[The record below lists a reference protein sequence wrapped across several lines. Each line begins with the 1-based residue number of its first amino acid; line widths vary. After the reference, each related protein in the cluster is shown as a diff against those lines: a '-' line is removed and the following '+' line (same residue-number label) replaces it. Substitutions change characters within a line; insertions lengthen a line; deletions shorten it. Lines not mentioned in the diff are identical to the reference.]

1 MGLLDSFKKLF
12 AGGPKGNVANVA
24 KRFDLTVR
32 TGQGSMSKV
41 WRAYDRQ
48 LGRTIC
54 LKLLDKEK
62 TAKFEGRFAGMKKPS
77 EGEICMT
84 LRHRNIV
91 QTYEYGVT
99 TTGEPYLV
107 MELIEGVGL
116 NFLVETKSAQL
127 VEHRVLYLCQMAD
140 ALEYL
145 HRQGFLHRD
154 VCPRNA
160 MVNNEGVLKMI
171 DFGLTIPYRPEF
183 CKPGNRTGT
192 TAYLAPELIQR
203 KPTDHRVD
211 MFSLGVT
218 AYEVFVGDMPWEKAP
233 SEKLLRTMVNVPAR
247 DPLSLRSDLD
257 KSLAAFLSKAVQ
269 RDPKDRFQNPAE
281 FREALKALDLE

>member
-24 KRFDLTVR
+24 KRFDLTAR

-48 LGRTIC
+48 LGRTVC

-62 TAKFEGRFAGMKKPS
+62 TAKFEGRFAGLKKPS
-77 EGEICMT
+77 EGEVCMT

-91 QTYEYGVT
+91 QTFEHGVT
-99 TTGEPYLV
+99 TAGEPYLV

-127 VEHRVLYLCQMAD
+127 EEHRVEYLCQMAD

-145 HRQGFLHRD
+145 HRQGYLHRD

-218 AYEVFVGDMPWEKAP
+218 AFEVFVGDMPWEKAP

-247 DPLSLRSDLD
+247 NPLDLRPDLD
-257 KSLAAFLSKAVQ
+257 KNLAEFLARAVQ

-281 FREALKALDLE
+281 FREALKALDLG